1 MDAIQPLVIAR
12 AEGDVDVQPQS
23 QIMDRFDG
31 VDEPIPGEVRAALDL
46 RAGDRISYRIED
58 GSVVIRKLVP
68 VDVAHLRALQGTL
81 SEWDSPEDAEAY
93 DDL

>member
-31 VDEPIPGEVRAALDL
+31 VDEPLPGEVRTGP
-46 RAGDRISYRIED
+46 R
-58 GSVVIRKLVP
+58 
-68 VDVAHLRALQGTL
+68 
-81 SEWDSPEDAEAY
+81 
-93 DDL
+93 